1 MHQKCFHSRGQHL
14 CKFIGTKESIC
25 IKKEFNFGTL
35 TSAGVTSCENSRE
48 ILFLF
53 TRELAYV
60 RIKRR
65 YYVAAGR
72 YEISLI
78 LEMVYILLEIKRRDF
93 FKATVILFGVT
104 HCENAEV
111 QIAVQ
116 FSNFDDVTVKTIL
129 GTPPKTSAKFVTP
142 FRRSDRDGFC
152 SNR

>member
-1 MHQKCFHSRGQHL
+1 M
-14 CKFIGTKESIC
+14 
-25 IKKEFNFGTL
+25 
-35 TSAGVTSCENSRE
+35 
-48 ILFLF
+48 
-53 TRELAYV
+53 
-60 RIKRR
+60 
-65 YYVAAGR
+65 AAGR

-78 LEMVYILLEIKRRDF
+78 LEMGYILLEIKRRDF

-129 GTPPKTSAKFVTP
+129 GTPPKTSANFLTP

>member
-1 MHQKCFHSRGQHL
+1 M
-14 CKFIGTKESIC
+14 
-25 IKKEFNFGTL
+25 
-35 TSAGVTSCENSRE
+35 TSCENSPE

-53 TRELAYV
+53 TRELAYEH
-60 RIKRR
+60 IERR
-65 YYVAAGR
+65 YFVAAGR

-104 HCENAEV
+104 HCENVEV
-111 QIAVQ
+111 QIAV
-116 FSNFDDVTVKTIL
+116 FSNFDDVTVRTIL